1 MKAKIRLI
9 LLISFISFGAFNATA
24 QKHKIGYLNVPE
36 LWSLM
41 PEKVKA
47 DSTINA
53 LTLKY
58 NDYYTSKVQEYNQKL
73 SAFVADS
80 AADKSDLLYQS
91 REKDLIKMKEELELF
106 RTQAEEKIQ
115 TEKQALYEPIRSK
128 MQAAVDKVAEKNG
141 YDYVLDSAFG
151 NIIYTKGEDHNI
163 MELVKAEL
171 GLS

>member
-9 LLISFISFGAFNATA
+9 LLISCISFGAFNTSA

-41 PEKVKA
+41 PEKVEA
-47 DSTINA
+47 DSIVNA
-53 LTLKY
+53 LTLEY
-58 NDYYTSKVQEYNQKL
+58 NNYYSSNVQEYNQKL
-73 SAFVADS
+73 AAFVADS
-80 AADKSDLLYQS
+80 TADKSDLLYQS

-106 RTQAEEKIQ
+106 RTQAEERIQ
-115 TEKQALYEPIRSK
+115 AKKKALYEPIRIK

-141 YDYVLDSAFG
+141 YDYILDSAFG
-151 NIIYTKGEDHNI
+151 NIIYTKGEDNDI
-163 MELVKAEL
+163 MDLVKVEL